1 MAIKVVAKLT
11 YLVAII
17 GGQLAMLQPGY
28 HPLSDLR
35 KTKFHLVN
43 GINARSPASQQETF
57 WSPASRLSLALKS
70 PANRLAGDLK
80 VSCQP
85 AIGILINKEIAF

>member
-1 MAIKVVAKLT
+1 MLLHTKKYLTVFLGKQDLDKLM
-11 YLVAII
+11 YLHSEGKHV
-17 GGQLAMLQPGY
+17 
-28 HPLSDLR
+28 
-35 KTKFHLVN
+35 TVN
-43 GINARSPASQQETF
+43 IFTVFMGKIFIRLIYSRGLLPAGWQENF

-85 AIGILINKEIAF
+85 DIGIL